1 MKISAPEEYGLRC
14 LLRLARVG
22 ADGSSTI
29 NEIAEAEGLSVA
41 NVRKLMM
48 ILREAGLVQSAR
60 GRAGGYTLSAPPG
73 EITVGKV
80 FESLSGRFYDDA
92 FCNKHSGELTICI
105 NSNACAVRSL
115 WNVLDGLLWGVLNRT
130 HLSDLIGAEGPLASR
145 LQRHVEDTVASLTI
159 DPTIVQLASP
169 LRPTVRFEKTNS
181 ELIEEN

>member
-14 LLRLARVG
+14 LLRLSKAG
-22 ADGSSTI
+22 GDGSLTI

-48 ILREAGLVQSAR
+48 ILREAGLVQSVR
-60 GRAGGYTLSAPPG
+60 GRAGGYALSFPPS

-80 FESLSGRFYDDA
+80 FDSLSGRFYDDS
-92 FCNKHSGELTICI
+92 FCGKHSGELTICI

-130 HLSDLIGAEGPLASR
+130 RLSDLMGIEGPLAAR
-145 LQRHVEDTVASLTI
+145 LRRHVEATVAELALDPSL
-159 DPTIVQLASP
+159 VQLQTP
-169 LRPTVRFEKTNS
+169 LRAAITIQK
-181 ELIEEN
+181 